1 MYLKQRRQAKES
13 SKVESC
19 GGLKFSILAR
29 GMVLQPRKPQIPA
42 MMSSDDYGGNPL
54 KAHVSHQ
61 ARPYANTFK
70 QNQQKQ
76 EEKKTETAKTK
87 IGPRVPWP
95 PLALGARGRCAPAFG
110 NRTLGRLLNQKRKKR
125 RSELL

>member
-19 GGLKFSILAR
+19 GGLKFSILAT

-61 ARPYANTFK
+61 ARPYANNLK

-76 EEKKTETAKTK
+76 EEKKNRNSKNEN
-87 IGPRVPWP
+87 WP
-95 PLALGARGRCAPAFG
+95 
-110 NRTLGRLLNQKRKKR
+110 
-125 RSELL
+125 

>member
-19 GGLKFSILAR
+19 GGLKFSILAT

-54 KAHVSHQ
+54 KAHASHQ
-61 ARPYANTFK
+61 ARPYANNFK

-76 EEKKTETAKTK
+76 EEKKTAKTK
-87 IGPRVPWP
+87 IGPRRVPWP
-95 PLALGARGRCAPAFG
+95 LLALGARGRCAPAFG
-110 NRTLGRLLNQKRKKR
+110 SHTLGRLLNQKRKKR
-125 RSELL
+125 RSGLL